1 MYSLRHS
8 YSRKSHLAREKDP
21 QKNFFYFNTRTVQD
35 HGCSSRHVLHETIQ
49 SLDNPIGE
57 SREISEH
64 VVRPSAGFHGTT
76 SREEPL
82 LRGTSQHLCA
92 LPEER
97 IPEEQPARS
106 AHVDHEE
113 VFVFRPGARLARHW
127 LDTITLSWPRFSL
140 SLSLSL
146 SPHLLCA
153 AGSSSSSSASTPTCS
168 RMFLLLASGPNPR
181 VYRAAHVGVGSIER
195 HRTDGRIDTDMHR

>member
-21 QKNFFYFNTRTVQD
+21 QKNFFYFNTRTVRD

-82 LRGTSQHLCA
+82 LCGASQHLRA

-106 AHVDHEE
+106 AHVDQKRCSCSGLE
-113 VFVFRPGARLARHW
+113 RGSRDTGLIPLPLAGHGS
-127 LDTITLSWPRFSL
+127 LSLSFSL
-140 SLSLSL
+140 SLRTSSAL
-146 SPHLLCA
+146 PVPLLLPLLPRRRVRVC
-153 AGSSSSSSASTPTCS
+153 SSSSRADRIPVFTV
-168 RMFLLLASGPNPR
+168 PR
-181 VYRAAHVGVGSIER
+181 TWV
-195 HRTDGRIDTDMHR
+195 